1 MFPFPVLPPRFP
13 SRAAVGAL
21 LLAAAL
27 ALPVPGAAQP
37 SPDTTGLAALRARAE
52 ELSGGADPG
61 ALARAWQELGTG
73 LSLAGRYEEARDAF
87 RAAIREAEA
96 AGDSAALAA
105 AHNSLGRL
113 YWTFSDYEQALENLV
128 RARDLRV
135 ALGDRV
141 GLGPVLNNIGVTH
154 YQWGNYEPALQA
166 FLQSLELR
174 REAGDLRGE
183 ALVLTNIGR
192 TYQDWGQFDRAD
204 SSLLEAL
211 DVAERLGDPVVRAYA
226 LHNLGVLNI
235 DLGLHDLARE
245 RLLESLALYEAPHP
259 LRTASDSAGGRILN
273 VAALGLLHVRE
284 GDPAGAIAV
293 LEGLLAEAEADT
305 DQRRRAR
312 VLLNLGYAYRASG
325 ERMRA
330 ASVLEEA
337 LALANEYSQ
346 RTMALEA
353 LEELALLE
361 EERGDARRA
370 LAHLRSFNALRDSV
384 FSQSAAQAVA
394 AMEARAESERQQGE
408 NLRLLQEQRTQE
420 AIIARQRLV
429 GGLGTVLLLMAGAL
443 VGVMVHFNRLGR
455 EREALLART
464 NDALEGANAELRTAL
479 SEVRTLKGLLPIC
492 AHCKKIR
499 DDSGF
504 WEGVESY
511 ISSRSEAS
519 FSHAICT
526 DCGPKLYGSDWE
538 RALAES
544 ARAAQERA
552 GSPMSEAG
560 ESLSVSP
567 DPAPGS
573 HIG

>member
-1 MFPFPVLPPRFP
+1 MFPFPVPPARFP
-13 SRAAVGAL
+13 SRAATGAL

-27 ALPVPGAAQP
+27 ALPAPGVAQP
-37 SPDTTGLAALRARAE
+37 SPDTTGLAALRSRVE
-52 ELSGGADPG
+52 GLSGGGDPG
-61 ALARAWQELGTG
+61 GLARAWQELGTA
-73 LSLAGRYEEARDAF
+73 LNVAGRYGEARDAF
-87 RAAIREAEA
+87 LAAIREAEA
-96 AGDSAALAA
+96 GGDSAALAA
-105 AHNSLGRL
+105 SHNSLGRV
-113 YWTFSDYEQALENLV
+113 YWTFSDYPQALQNLV

-166 FLQSLELR
+166 FLQSLVLR

-192 TYQDWGQFDRAD
+192 TYQDWGQFDRA
-204 SSLLEAL
+204 LPTLREAL
-211 DVAERLGDPVVRAYA
+211 EVAERLGDPVVRAYA
-226 LHNLGVLNI
+226 LHNLGVLDI
-235 DLGLHDLARE
+235 DLGYHELARE
-245 RLLESLALYEAPHP
+245 RLQQSLALYEAPHP
-259 LRTASDSAGGRILN
+259 LRSASDSVGGRALN

-284 GDPAGAIAV
+284 GDPSGAIHL
-293 LEGLLAEAEADT
+293 LERILVEAEAET

-325 ERMRA
+325 ERARA
-330 ASVLEEA
+330 VEVLEEA
-337 LALANEYSQ
+337 LALANEYNQ

-353 LEELALLE
+353 LQELATLE

-394 AMEARAESERQQGE
+394 AMEARAESERQQAE
-408 NLRLLQEQRTQE
+408 NLRLLGEQRQQE
-420 AIIARQRLV
+420 AVIARQRLV
-429 GGLGTVLLLMAGAL
+429 GGLGTILLLMAGAL

-455 EREALLART
+455 ERESLLART

-479 SEVRTLKGLLPIC
+479 SEVRTLKGLIPIC

-538 RALAES
+538 NALAAS
-544 ARAAQERA
+544 LERS
-552 GSPMSEAG
+552 GSGGGRTRPGPPDPPPGS
-560 ESLSVSP
+560 SVS
-567 DPAPGS
+567 
-573 HIG
+573 